1 MFSVLNLMV
10 ARSGRSYGM
19 TLLVLAALSVS
30 VQETCEAQSTAV
42 RMQNVVR
49 KFVQQT
55 GNDVVGLGSWIRG
68 GQYRDVLTV
77 GNAVTASDHDL
88 RLLVPPGVGPEEAAL
103 RWKNS
108 RQQFIRLINEEFGQN
123 APAVLKKT
131 NLYPPNQL
139 LMAVEDAD
147 DATRLFV
154 RNNQVPNLG
163 YAKAIDSSIPP
174 KFTEGLYGD
183 GAQAWTQ
190 AYERNAG
197 MRFYNVKGNV
207 FTSGTQY
214 LHTLEGQ
221 AKFSSTGMAN
231 TARQWIEH
239 AAECI
244 ESNDAK
250 SLGKY
255 LERVERDLSKSRA
268 LIGVAADGTW
278 QSEMRTLASQLRSSP
293 SSLNILSERVTQAL
307 QRASMESAI
316 LARVE
321 GSSATQ
327 KAALRAILG
336 AIQGGDDLGR
346 KILELSAKV
355 PIDKL
360 MDAIMAAIA
369 AREMGIALGEDD
381 YAKAIAALG
390 FAIDPLFIGALA
402 QITQMSLEAAKD
414 AGASLVGNRQSCE
427 DLMAG
432 IFSGGAFEA
441 EGRSYTH
448 DQLFEEFKAEEKIR
462 AFVMA
467 RATEASARE
476 LGIETKAVD
485 EAIARAKFDKC
496 YPVILAIWNA
506 RRDRLVNEYLALRD
520 ELANAPM
527 LLSYSPLPL
536 GIDPKTGKATARVSV
551 TDGRQIAS
559 IMNRMK
565 KIGTDLTGEIPTV
578 DYFYTWSEGGKA
590 TKSQERCIYE
600 FDAPGFYTVELTRHL
615 VSKVHGQKGSLSLD
629 DRSTVTQT
637 IDIVVEG
644 REVDG
649 TYEGTLQLDAVRL
662 VNGQGESTE
671 LDMTKAKV
679 INEVKC
685 KLNINGAVATM
696 HVTSPAADAGSVF
709 MKMSGEFIPEKH
721 EVLLNKIESYDFNQP
736 AIRKLEMSFSGRL
749 TGADLVSGT
758 FKGYIAAE
766 VPSTTEG
773 ETETG
778 FVHASGKW
786 TAKLKAEPANPKT
799 KGAGTTPKPQSK

>member
-1 MFSVLNLMV
+1 MSYVLKSIV
-10 ARSGRSYGM
+10 ARRGRSYGL
-19 TLLVLAALSVS
+19 TLLVLAAFSVFAHG
-30 VQETCEAQSTAV
+30 TCEAQSTAS
-42 RMQNVVR
+42 RMLNVVR

-77 GNAVTASDHDL
+77 GDAVAASDHDL

-103 RWKNS
+103 RWRNS

-123 APAVLKKT
+123 AGKVLEKT

-139 LMAVEDAD
+139 LAAVEDAE

-163 YAKAIDSSIPP
+163 YSKAIDSNIPQ
-174 KFTEGLYGD
+174 KFTEGLYGN

-221 AKFSSTGMAN
+221 AKVSSAGMAN

-239 AAECI
+239 AASSI
-244 ESNDAK
+244 DSNDAK
-250 SLGKY
+250 SVGKY

-268 LIGVAADGTW
+268 LIGVAADETW
-278 QSEMRTLASQLRSSP
+278 KAEMQTLASQLRSSP
-293 SSLNILSERVTQAL
+293 SSLSSLNQRITQAL

-327 KAALRAILG
+327 RAALRAILG

-346 KILELSAKV
+346 KILELSGKI

-360 MDAIMAAIA
+360 MDAIIAAIA
-369 AREMGIALGEDD
+369 AREMGIALGEED

-390 FAIDPLFIGALA
+390 LAGDPFFIGVLA
-402 QITQMSLEAAKD
+402 QITHQSLEAAKD
-414 AGASLVGNRQSCE
+414 AGATLVGYRQGCE

-448 DQLFEEFKAEEKIR
+448 DQLFEEFKEERGIN

-476 LGIETKAVD
+476 LGIKTAAVD
-485 EAIARAKFDKC
+485 RAVAQAKFDKC
-496 YPVILAIWNA
+496 YPLILATWNS
-506 RRDRLVNEYLALRD
+506 RRQRLADEYAALRD
-520 ELANAPM
+520 ELASAPLM
-527 LLSYSPLPL
+527 LSYAPLPL

-551 TDGRQIAS
+551 VEAKNVNG
-559 IMNRMK
+559 IMRRMK
-565 KIGTDLTGEIPTV
+565 EIGKQLTGEIPTV
-578 DYFYTWSEGGKA
+578 YYFYSWSEGGKA
-590 TKSQERCIYE
+590 TKNQEQHIYE
-600 FDAPGFYTVELTRHL
+600 YEAPGFYTVELTRTL
-615 VSKVHGQKGSLSLD
+615 VSAARGQTASFKSDERIEL
-629 DRSTVTQT
+629 TQGV
-637 IDIVVEG
+637 DITVEG
-644 REVDG
+644 READG
-649 TYEGTLQLDAVRL
+649 TYEGTLTLDAVRL
-662 VNGQGESTE
+662 VNGKGESTE

-685 KLNINGAVATM
+685 RLTIKGAIATM
-696 HVTSPAADAGSVF
+696 HVTASGAEEGSVF
-709 MKMSGEFIPEKH
+709 TKMSGAFIAEKN
-721 EVLLNKIESYDFNQP
+721 EVLLSKVDSYDFHQP
-736 AIRKLEMSFSGRL
+736 AIKKLEMNYIGHL
-749 TGADLVSGT
+749 KGADAVSGT
-758 FKGYIAAE
+758 FKAYIAAE
-766 VPSTTEG
+766 VPSTIEG
-773 ETETG
+773 ETEVG

-786 TAKLKAEPANPKT
+786 TAKLKVEPTNSKT
-799 KGAGTTPKPQSK
+799 KGSGNTPKPKSK

>member
-1 MFSVLNLMV
+1 MSHAINLMA
-10 ARSGRSYGM
+10 ARIGRSFGLTLFVM
-19 TLLVLAALSVS
+19 TVLSVA
-30 VQETCEAQSTAV
+30 VHGTCEAQSTAV

-68 GQYRDVLTV
+68 GQYRDVLTS
-77 GNAVTASDHDL
+77 GNAAKASDHDL
-88 RLLVPPGVGPEEAAL
+88 RLLVPSNVGPEEAAM

-123 APAVLKKT
+123 APAVLEKT

-139 LMAVEDAD
+139 MMAVEDAE

-163 YAKAIDSSIPP
+163 YSKVVDSSIPQ
-174 KFTEGLYGD
+174 KFTEGLYGN

-190 AYERNAG
+190 AYESNAG

-214 LHTLEGQ
+214 LHTMEGQ
-221 AKFSSTGMAN
+221 AKFSSTGVAN

-239 AAECI
+239 AAECMD
-244 ESNDAK
+244 SNDAK

-255 LERVERDLSKSRA
+255 LERVERDLTKSRA
-268 LIGVAADGTW
+268 LIGVAADETW
-278 QSEMRTLASQLRSSP
+278 QTEMRTLASQLRSSP
-293 SSLNILSERVTQAL
+293 SSLNILNERVTQAL
-307 QRASMESAI
+307 QRASMESAV
-316 LARVE
+316 LARIE

-360 MDAIMAAIA
+360 MDAVMAAIA

-390 FAIDPLFIGALA
+390 FAMDPLFIGTLA
-402 QITQMSLEAAKD
+402 QITHLSLEAAKD
-414 AGASLVGNRQSCE
+414 AGASLVGNRQGCE

-448 DQLFEEFKAEEKIR
+448 DQLFEKFKAEDQIE

-485 EAIARAKFDKC
+485 ESIARAKFDKC

-506 RRDRLVNEYLALRD
+506 RRDRLVNEYLTLRD
-520 ELANAPM
+520 ELANAPV
-527 LLSYSPLPL
+527 LLSYAPLPL

-551 TDGRQIAS
+551 TDGREIATIIS
-559 IMNRMK
+559 RMK
-565 KIGTDLTGEIPTV
+565 KIGTELTGEIPSV
-578 DYFYTWSEGGKA
+578 YYFYTWSEGGKA
-590 TKSQERCIYE
+590 TKTQERCIYE
-600 FDAPGFYTVELTRHL
+600 YDAPGFYTVELTRHL
-615 VSKVHGQKGSLSLD
+615 VSKAFGQKGSLSLD
-629 DRSTVTQT
+629 HRSEVTQS

-644 REVDG
+644 RQADG
-649 TYEGTLQLDAVRL
+649 TYEGTLSLDAVRL
-662 VNGQGESTE
+662 ANGQGESTD
-671 LDMTKAKV
+671 LDMKKV
-679 INEVKC
+679 QVNNEVIC
-685 KLNINGAVATM
+685 KLIIKGATATM
-696 HVTSPAADAGSVF
+696 HITAPSAGDGSVF
-709 MKMSGEFIPEKH
+709 TKISGEFNADKN
-721 EVLLNKIESYDFNQP
+721 EVLLNKVDSYDFNQP
-736 AIRKLEMSFSGRL
+736 AIRKLEMNFSGHL
-749 TGADLVSGT
+749 SEADSVSGT
-758 FKGYIAAE
+758 FKAYIAAE
-766 VPSTTEG
+766 VPSIREG
-773 ETETG
+773 ETEVG

-786 TAKLKAEPANPKT
+786 TAKLKAEAPNPKT
-799 KGAGTTPKPQSK
+799 KGAGLPPKSGKK